1 MNTIIQFVLTVQTVG
16 SSLYKKHK
24 TTTIKSSFFGL
35 LEGITLTGAVV
46 IGVGALVV
54 HSVYALYTGEPTLW
68 DIATMNT
75 GPIFT
80 QPAQPTAAQPTAAIP
95 APEPAPVPVTETLS
109 MWTRFVNWLM
119 GSPVTT
125 YVNIEVELQRVYN
138 HIENAVRNKDTIKGP
153 VNHWWYFIN
162 TSKLRILQSKIS
174 LYLKTKNKKVLK
186 EIMESQVFKKAKED
200 LILSIIYV
208 QSVKDHQQNE
218 AFRNLAL
225 EELYKFIENEKTDTD
240 KLNSTPDLLD
250 LINTQNLILQYKNT
264 KNQNV
269 YKAITNTE
277 SYKRFKR
284 W

>member
-1 MNTIIQFVLTVQTVG
+1 M
-16 SSLYKKHK
+16 
-24 TTTIKSSFFGL
+24 
-35 LEGITLTGAVV
+35 
-46 IGVGALVV
+46 
-54 HSVYALYTGEPTLW
+54 
-68 DIATMNT
+68 
-75 GPIFT
+75 
-80 QPAQPTAAQPTAAIP
+80 
-95 APEPAPVPVTETLS
+95 
-109 MWTRFVNWLM
+109 
-119 GSPVTT
+119 
-125 YVNIEVELQRVYN
+125 
-138 HIENAVRNKDTIKGP
+138 
-153 VNHWWYFIN
+153 
-162 TSKLRILQSKIS
+162 RILQSKIS

-225 EELYKFIENEKTDTD
+225 EELYKFIENEKTEN
-240 KLNSTPDLLD
+240 LNSTPDLLD

>member
-1 MNTIIQFVLTVQTVG
+1 
-16 SSLYKKHK
+16 
-24 TTTIKSSFFGL
+24 
-35 LEGITLTGAVV
+35 
-46 IGVGALVV
+46 
-54 HSVYALYTGEPTLW
+54 
-68 DIATMNT
+68 
-75 GPIFT
+75 
-80 QPAQPTAAQPTAAIP
+80 
-95 APEPAPVPVTETLS
+95 
-109 MWTRFVNWLM
+109 
-119 GSPVTT
+119 
-125 YVNIEVELQRVYN
+125 
-138 HIENAVRNKDTIKGP
+138 
-153 VNHWWYFIN
+153 
-162 TSKLRILQSKIS
+162 
-174 LYLKTKNKKVLK
+174 
-186 EIMESQVFKKAKED
+186 MESQEFKKAKED

-225 EELYKFIENEKTDTD
+225 EELYKFLENEKTDTD